1 MRQAY
6 TPACLIFFCGGR
18 IRRMPNFR
26 SIKRFVLTTCNSR
39 LAAAVLVALALFP
52 FTLAGQAPKASAPV
66 ASASAAT
73 PATPEKA
80 LALAQQGHCKEALP
94 GLNSALRGAGS
105 AEVKKNAGAAGLR
118 CALAIDDRA
127 SAGDFIRMLSK
138 QFPNDPDILFILVHA
153 YSDLSTRTAQ
163 DLGRLAPQSI
173 PARKLSAEAL
183 EMQGKWDEA
192 KREYEA
198 ILTKDPNARG
208 IHFLLGRLY
217 LSRPDADAKSM
228 EQAKQEFSKEL
239 EIDPQNAGAHY
250 VLGQIASKNEAWDQ
264 AVDQF
269 SQAAK
274 LDANFAEAYLG
285 WGFTLMTLKRYEDAI
300 APLRRAEVLTPG
312 NPAVHYAL
320 ATALSR
326 TGHKEE
332 AELEF
337 EIHRSLTASSANAP
351 GGEKPK

>member
-1 MRQAY
+1 M
-6 TPACLIFFCGGR
+6 
-18 IRRMPNFR
+18 
-26 SIKRFVLTTCNSR
+26 LTTCNSR
-39 LAAAVLVALALFP
+39 LPAAVLLSLGLFP
-52 FTLAGQAPKASAPV
+52 LTLPGQAPKATA
-66 ASASAAT
+66 AGRSASAAN
-73 PATPEKA
+73 AETPEKA
-80 LALAQQGHCKEALP
+80 LALAQQGRCKEALP
-94 GLNSALRGAGS
+94 GLNRAMRGAGS
-105 AEVKKNAGAAGLR
+105 AEVKKTAGAAGVR
-118 CALAIDDRA
+118 CALAMDDRA

-153 YSDLSTRTAQ
+153 YSDLSTRAAQ
-163 DLGRLAPQSI
+163 DLGRMAPQSI

-192 KREYEA
+192 KREYET
-198 ILTKDPNARG
+198 ILAKDPNAVG
-208 IHFLLGRLY
+208 IHYLLGRLY
-217 LSRPDADAKSM
+217 LSRPDADAQSM
-228 EQAKQEFSKEL
+228 EQAKQEFTKEL
-239 EIDPQNAGAHY
+239 EIDPKNAGAHY
-250 VLGQIASKNEAWDQ
+250 VLGQIASKNEAFDE

-285 WGFTLMTLKRYEDAI
+285 WGFTLMTLKKYEDAI

-332 AELEF
+332 AEQEF
-337 EIHRSLTASSANAP
+337 EIHRSLTATSPNAP
-351 GGEKPK
+351 GGEKPQ